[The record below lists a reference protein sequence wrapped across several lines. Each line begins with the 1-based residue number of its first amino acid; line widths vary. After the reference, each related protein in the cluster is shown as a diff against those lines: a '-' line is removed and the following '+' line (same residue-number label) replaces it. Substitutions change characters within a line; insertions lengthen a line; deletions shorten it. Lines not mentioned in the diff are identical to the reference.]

1 METAAKEPKIRG
13 AGWGRRARRVL
24 ALLPALALGTAA
36 AAAPAAA
43 HAKLAAPAAAA
54 GAAGAD
60 RASGRTG
67 GAGSAGIAASGTGGG
82 SGGKSETAVDLVV
95 QEVLRMLQAKV
106 SEPVILHWLDTSG
119 QRPAAVGSREIVE
132 LKRAGASDPLM
143 TKLLDL
149 AAERAAA
156 EQPTGPPAAG
166 ARPAAPGP
174 AAAPAT
180 AGPAAASAAPA
191 QGSGAAAAAAP
202 PAAGTAPV
210 APAPAVPAAV
220 AAAPG
225 HAASMHWRIA
235 YHPNFGADDE
245 RWDLY
250 VYLDGRYLAA
260 IKSPVV
266 SLLDP
271 PVEFDRS
278 LAPGHHVLRVV
289 EERHLRKFGRDGWTH
304 AAKVAPAAL
313 AFDVAPDAAGR
324 VELRCET
331 RPRGGPLSLRV
342 TQGDVELARAEPAIA
357 QPDDWPRLCEEVTA
371 GQPAGRRPPG
381 SARGNLGS
389 CLHWADLWPGV
400 TAPPS
405 RDAVRADLE
414 RRGFRPDPARDGQ

>member
-1 METAAKEPKIRG
+1 LRLEFVPSLDGSTGDLMETAAKEPKIRG

-24 ALLPALALGTAA
+24 VLLPALALGALAA

-43 HAKLAAPAAAA
+43 HAKLAASSAAA
-54 GAAGAD
+54 GAADAD

-67 GAGSAGIAASGTGGG
+67 GAGSAGIAASGIGGG
-82 SGGKSETAVDLVV
+82 SGGKSETAVDQVV

-174 AAAPAT
+174 AAAPA
-180 AGPAAASAAPA
+180 
-191 QGSGAAAAAAP
+191 
-202 PAAGTAPV
+202 
-210 APAPAVPAAV
+210 PAVPAAV

-225 HAASMHWRIA
+225 HAANMHWRIA

-260 IKSPVV
+260 VKSPIV

-342 TQGDVELARAEPAIA
+342 TQGDAELARAEPAIA

-371 GQPAGRRPPG
+371 GQPAGRRPSG
-381 SARGNLGS
+381 SARGSLGS

-400 TAPPS
+400 NAPPS